1 MRMKTTI
8 LLLILAA
15 SFQIA
20 YSQGFNSV
28 CSPDG
33 MYVFAAG
40 NQGKVFRSTDG
51 GSSYASYTINASV
64 NYTSCFAFDS
74 TVWIAGSDG
83 NVYRTPKYSMALT
96 PYTTGVSV
104 TVNSVFFLNKRLGYI
119 CGDNGIVMRSL
130 NGGLNW
136 SAINTGLGTTNFSS
150 VNFLDSLNGAV
161 AGSGG
166 LLYATSNGGSTWTV
180 QATGTT
186 KNLTK
191 VKYFSQGIA
200 ATGEYGTLIIKNGTA
215 GFKNVATRIDSDIR
229 GISGTSINNIHV
241 CGGGGFIRN
250 NLSGS
255 SFFLNFEVNP
265 MAGDLKDICFADSL
279 TGFAVSSMNQAIIRT
294 TNGGM
299 NWQLSPGTTVT
310 YSWVSKL
317 STSGGI
323 GNNLS
328 RHPYDRN
335 TLFCMFGNRV
345 YVSRNRGDNWT
356 QISTTSLGTNAHSF
370 FVSPVD
376 TNIWVCAIESS
387 PDKVIRTTDY
397 GATWSTS
404 ISINFSNY
412 GTPLEMDQ
420 NNPSVYYYAP
430 DGGGFYKST
439 DNGGTFTE
447 ISGNYPFRSPCDVMV
462 MYDSSNVIFIADGV
476 TGSGLGDIF
485 KTVNGGVNWTKVHT
499 NTASS
504 EIPAL
509 CNTVFDRST
518 MYATNWSGGD
528 IYRTK
533 NYGDNWQLL
542 RTNSGSGWAADICR
556 EDPTFV
562 LTGSYG
568 GSTFLS
574 LDGGV
579 TFSTISIS
587 GGAGA
592 GEIAVDRGYVID
604 MRTGGIEKLVVNYSV
619 VTRTEENIISSI
631 PGDFRLYQNYP
642 NPFNPSTTVK
652 FDLPENGLVALR
664 VYDVLGREVAAPLN
678 EYRTAGTH
686 EVMFNASGLSSGMYY
701 YRIDFKG
708 HSEIKK
714 LMLIK

>member
-1 MRMKTTI
+1 MKTTL
-8 LLLILAA
+8 LLLILSAA
-15 SFQIA
+15 FQIS

-28 CSPDG
+28 YSPDG
-33 MYVFAAG
+33 IYVFAAG
-40 NQGKVFRSTDG
+40 NQGKIFRSADG
-51 GSSYASYTINASV
+51 GASYASYTINASV
-64 NYTSCFAFDS
+64 NYMSCFANDS
-74 TVWIAGSDG
+74 TVWLSGSDG
-83 NVYRTPKYSMALT
+83 NVYRTSKYSMNLT
-96 PYTTGVSV
+96 AFSTGVS
-104 TVNSVFFLNKRLGYI
+104 TPVNSVFFLNKRLGYI
-119 CGDNGIVMRSL
+119 CGDNGVVMRSL

-136 SAINTGLGTTNFSS
+136 SAINTGLGTANFSS
-150 VNFLDSLNGAV
+150 VHFLDSLNGAA

-166 LLYATSNGGSTWTV
+166 VLYTTSNGGASWTM

-186 KNLTK
+186 RNLTK
-191 VKYFSQGIA
+191 VKYFTSGIA
-200 ATGEYGTLIIKNGTA
+200 ATGEFGTLIIKNGTA
-215 GFKNVATRIDSDIR
+215 GFKSIATRIDSDIR
-229 GISGTSINNIHV
+229 GLSGASLNNIHV

-250 NLSGS
+250 NSNNSTL
-255 SFFLNFEVNP
+255 FLNFEINP
-265 MAGDLKDICFADSL
+265 MVGDLKDICYADSL
-279 TGFAVSSMNQAIIRT
+279 RGFAVSSLNQAIIRT
-294 TNGGM
+294 TNAGVS
-299 NWQLSPGTTVT
+299 WQLSPGTTVT
-310 YSWVSKL
+310 YSWAAKL

-356 QISTTSLGTNAHSF
+356 QISTTTLGTNAHSF

-376 TNIWVCAIESS
+376 TNIWVCAIESA

-397 GATWSTS
+397 GATWNTS

-509 CNTVFDRST
+509 CNSVFDRST

-533 NYGDNWQLL
+533 NYGDNWSLL
-542 RTNSGSGWAADICR
+542 RTNSASGWAADMCR

-574 LDGGV
+574 LDGGT
-579 TFSTISIS
+579 TFATISIS

-604 MRTGGIEKLVVNYSV
+604 MRTGGIEKLVANYTV
-619 VTRTEENIISSI
+619 VTRTEEKLITSVPS
-631 PGDFRLYQNYP
+631 DFRLYQNYP

-652 FDLPENGLVALR
+652 FDLPESGQVTLK
-664 VYDVLGREVAAPLN
+664 VYDVLGREAAALLN

-686 EVMFNASGLSSGMYY
+686 EVTFNASGLSSGMYY
-701 YRIDFKG
+701 YKIEFKG